1 MVFPWGFC
9 KCHVELFLFEEK
21 EGEKNLE
28 KKISSVTSPRKDTV
42 PLI

>member
-1 MVFPWGFC
+1 MVFPWDFC

-21 EGEKNLE
+21 EGEK
-28 KKISSVTSPRKDTV
+28 KISSVTSPRKDTV